1 MGGNSSRASVR
12 QANSSANYAN
22 GGDGANGATQL
33 PQMTEPL
40 YTGPIHTLCS
50 VGEDSLL
57 SGGVDKVQNFLIA
70 TLDFLL
76 IIACMYVL
84 LYAHK

>member
-40 YTGPIHTLCS
+40 YTGPIHTLCP

-57 SGGVDKVQNFLIA
+57 SGGVDKVQNFLMA